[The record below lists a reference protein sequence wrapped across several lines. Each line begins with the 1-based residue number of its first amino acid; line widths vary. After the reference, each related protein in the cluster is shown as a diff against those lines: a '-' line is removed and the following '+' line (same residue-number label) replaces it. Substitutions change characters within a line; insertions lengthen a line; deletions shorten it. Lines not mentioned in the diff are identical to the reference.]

1 MGYERIDGQIYICML
16 PVNSLRGREGLVR
29 RVGNDSPGITKPN
42 TDTRDMRTPSLAW
55 PDVGVTNA
63 KHLLRVQILAVV
75 AGRASC
81 ICAGLV
87 PASTEY

>member
-1 MGYERIDGQIYICML
+1 ML

-29 RVGNDSPGITKPN
+29 RVGNDSPGITLTKPN
-42 TDTRDMRTPSLAW
+42 TDTRDMRTTVSITRVA
-55 PDVGVTNA
+55 GRGGNNCQAFA
-63 KHLLRVQILAVV
+63 KVQILAVI

-87 PASTEY
+87 PAITEY